1 MLAAQQRVQP
11 LICLGW
17 WAFAF
22 HNEIKE
28 EGPDTPQVPIAFL
41 NRAKLKLTN
50 RIYPLE
56 QAETALEHQRLRR
69 LWGIKP
75 LHTFAGV
82 EKGEYHAGSDGR
94 DSRTNISSLF
104 KLVKMRE
111 LLGIFGGASDELS
124 PAQWDS
130 DFGFESGYSDDLKS
144 HPAFPKHCW

>member
-28 EGPDTPQVPIAFL
+28 EGPDTPQVPTAFL
-41 NRAKLKLTN
+41 NRARLKLAN

-56 QAETALEHQRLRR
+56 QAERALEHQRLWR
-69 LWGIKP
+69 LWGIKH

-82 EKGEYHAGSDGR
+82 ETGEYHAGSDGR

-111 LLGIFGGASDELS
+111 LLGIFGGTSDKPS

-130 DFGFESGYSDDLKS
+130 DFGFEIGYSDDLKS